1 MLYPTSRNEIIAD
14 GIIHAISITIGV
26 IGAIWLWCYLPMW
39 RSTGMAWGVGAY
51 IAIMVSAFVISGT
64 YHMTPISLL
73 RIKLRRADHA
83 LIFLRIAST
92 YTPLVLIIDTPFA
105 YVVLTGVWIVAL
117 LGFFK
122 KLLFWQGEGGSSM
135 VLYFALSSAMILLIR
150 QMWTKLDHNAIWL
163 ILIGGA
169 VYAIGA
175 LIYSRKDMPYR
186 YPVWHIF
193 ATSASVAFFFA
204 IVIAIR

>member
-1 MLYPTSRNEIIAD
+1 MRYPTSTAETITD
-14 GIIHAISITIGV
+14 GFIHAISISIGV

-39 RSTGMAWGVGAY
+39 RSTEMAWGVGIY
-51 IAIMVSAFVISGT
+51 TVIMVSAFVVSGL
-64 YHMTPISLL
+64 YHMTPISQV

-83 LIFLRIAST
+83 LIFLRIASS
-92 YTPLVLIIDTPFA
+92 YTPLVLIINTPFS
-105 YVVLTGVWIVAL
+105 YVILAGVWVVAL
-117 LGFFK
+117 FGFFK

-135 VLYFALSSAMILLIR
+135 KLYFALSSAMFLLFW
-150 QMWTKLDHNAIWL
+150 QMWVKLDHAAIWL

-175 LIYSRKDMPYR
+175 LIYSRKGMPYR
-186 YPVWHIF
+186 YPVWHVF